1 MTAPGAGASGTTPR
15 RSRPSGRSPRAVLWL
30 LQSLLAVC
38 FAFAGWGKIAK
49 SSAELL
55 SGGPAWIADVPLPL
69 VRIIGLCELLG
80 ALGLLLPAA
89 TRRHPELTPVA
100 ATGLTSIMVLA
111 LAFHLYRGDT
121 QPHLF
126 LVPAILGLLSAV
138 VAWARF
144 RYPSASGP

>member
-1 MTAPGAGASGTTPR
+1 M
-15 RSRPSGRSPRAVLWL
+15 GRSPRAALWL
-30 LQSLLAVC
+30 LQGLLAVA
-38 FAFAGWGKIAK
+38 FAAAGWGKVAK
-49 SSAELL
+49 SGAELL
-55 SGGPAWIADVPLPL
+55 RGPPWIADVPLPL
-69 VRIIGLCELLG
+69 VRIIGICELLG

-89 TRRHPELTPVA
+89 TRLHPELTPVA
-100 ATGLTSIMVLA
+100 ATGLTTIMVLA

-144 RYPSASGP
+144 RKAPIAPRGGDDL